1 MDIKHNRFNR
11 IAGYTLLELM
21 IAMVVGL
28 FLIGGVMFT
37 YLSMK
42 VTTSDTVEMGE
53 LQETG
58 RIALDILGKEIA
70 MAGFFGRLKSDSLS
84 FSEVTVSAP
93 ASDCSGGPNNG
104 SFPNPGAG
112 TNFRVLYG
120 TVVPDGSSSALAC
133 INDAVD
139 NSDVI
144 QIKRASGNDVSGA
157 STNGNQYYVETTLGN
172 ARFIAGGS
180 TAIDVDGT
188 NVWPYSHTVY
198 YISEQNYNSGGKS
211 ITVPVLMRKRLTT
224 NADGAGNAGMRSESV
239 LEGVENIRF
248 LYGLDQNGN
257 GDVDVY
263 RDASQMTPADWEQS
277 GATKIKTVQVSV
289 LVRATNED
297 ANIQL
302 TNQTYVLGGDATATQ
317 RRLTFTDNYR
327 RMVFV
332 STFKVKNSG
341 GNQWLITI

>member
-1 MDIKHNRFNR
+1 MDIKHKRFNR

-58 RIALDILGKEIA
+58 RIALDILGKEIT
-70 MAGFFGRLKSDSLS
+70 MAGFFGRAKADSIA
-84 FSEVTVSAP
+84 FSEVGAVTAP
-93 ASDCSGGPNNG
+93 ATDCTEGPNNG
-104 SFPNPGAG
+104 SFPNPGVG

-120 TVVPDGSSSALAC
+120 SVVPENSTNALTC
-133 INDAVD
+133 IDDAVGG
-139 NSDVI
+139 SDVI
-144 QIKRASGNDVSGA
+144 QIKRASGTDVSG
-157 STNGNQYYVETTLGN
+157 SGTDGNQFYVETTLGS
-172 ARFIAGGS
+172 ARFVTGGS
-180 TAIDVDGT
+180 TAVDLTGT
-188 NVWPYSHTVY
+188 NVWPYNHSVY
-198 YISEQNYNSGGKS
+198 YVSEQNYTRGDKNIS
-211 ITVPVLMRKRLTT
+211 VPVLMRKRLTVST
-224 NADGAGNAGMRSESV
+224 GIVSESV

-263 RDASQMTPADWEQS
+263 RDATQMTPADWEQS
-277 GATKIKTVQVSV
+277 GTTKIKTVQVSV
-289 LVRATNED
+289 LVRAAEED

-302 TNQTYVLGGDATATQ
+302 TNKTYVLGGDAAGTQ
-317 RRLTFTDNYR
+317 RSLTFTDNYR

-332 STFKVKNSG
+332 STFKVNNSG
-341 GNQWLITI
+341 GDQWLIAI